1 VGVIKK
7 QGIQNTL
14 ISYAGMVLGYIN
26 IVLLFP
32 NILQPDQVGLTRL
45 LVSVSGMFAQ
55 FSALGFANMT
65 YKFFPFYRDPEK
77 KHHGFL
83 FMLLVIPL
91 SGFALISLLA
101 VIFKPLVLKY
111 YSGQDAEILLRYY
124 YHIILLAFFALLF
137 ILQDAYLRSLYK
149 TVVSS
154 FVQDFLTRIL
164 TTAAVSLY
172 AFDWLS
178 FESFVYLYIA
188 INCLSA
194 LVLSG
199 YLLYLKQLFIKPNWL
214 AFKIRPLKEIIGY
227 GLFSFAGNISSVII
241 NNIDSLMI
249 LNYLSLDDVGIF
261 GIATIITSA
270 IRIPATSIQKIVV
283 PQVADFWKAQDL
295 TSLKSLYQRVTSVNL
310 VIGCLLFI
318 GIWANMD
325 NIFSLMP
332 PIYRHGKYVFFF
344 MGIARLFD
352 MATGL
357 NGVILL
363 TSDKFRYDLF
373 FNALLAILTIATN
386 YFFIPLYGINGAA
399 VASMLAIV
407 SINLARLIFVWGSYK
422 MQPFVWRSGLIV
434 GIAVGVYFASVL
446 IPVLP
451 NTFLDLVVR
460 SGFISVTYGILVLA
474 LNASPDASQFWKN
487 TLKRFR

>member
-1 VGVIKK
+1 
-7 QGIQNTL
+7 
-14 ISYAGMVLGYIN
+14 MVLGYIN
-26 IVLLFP
+26 TILLFP
-32 NILQPDQVGLTRL
+32 NILQPDQVGLTKL
-45 LVSVSGMFAQ
+45 LISVSGMFAQ

-101 VIFKPLVLKY
+101 VIFKPFILKY
-111 YSGQDAEILLRYY
+111 YTGQDAEVLLRYY

-154 FVQDFLTRIL
+154 FVQDFLNRIL
-164 TTAAVSLY
+164 TTIAISLY
-172 AFDWLS
+172 AFDLLN
-178 FESFVYLYIA
+178 FQNFVYLYIA

-194 LVLSG
+194 LVLSV
-199 YLLYLKQLFIKPNWL
+199 YLIYLKQLFIKPNWL
-214 AFKIRPLKEIIGY
+214 AFRVRPIKEIIGY

-249 LNYLSLDDVGIF
+249 LNYLSLTEVGIF
-261 GIATIITSA
+261 QIASFVTSA
-270 IRIPATSIQKIVV
+270 IRIPAASILKIVV
-283 PQVADFWKAQDL
+283 PQVADFWKAQNL
-295 TSLKSLYQRVTSVNL
+295 TALKSLYQRVTSVNL

-318 GIWANMD
+318 GIWANID

-332 PIYRHGKYVFFF
+332 PIWRQGKYVFFF

-352 MATGL
+352 TATGL

-373 FNALLAILTIATN
+373 FNALLAALTITTN
-386 YFFIPLYGINGAA
+386 FFFIPLYGINGAA

-407 SINLARLIFVWGSYK
+407 SINLARLLFVWGSYK
-422 MQPFVWRSGLIV
+422 MQPFVWRSLLIV
-434 GIAVGVYFASVL
+434 GIAIGVYFASVL

-451 NTFLDLVVR
+451 NTFWDIMVR
-460 SGFISVTYGILVLA
+460 SGFIAVVYGVLILA

-487 TLKRFR
+487 ALKRFR